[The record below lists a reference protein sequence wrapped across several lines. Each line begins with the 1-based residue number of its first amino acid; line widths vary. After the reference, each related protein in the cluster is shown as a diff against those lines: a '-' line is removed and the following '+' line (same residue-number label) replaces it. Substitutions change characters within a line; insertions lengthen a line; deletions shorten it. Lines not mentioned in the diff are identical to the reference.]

1 MGSGFLK
8 KKKQNKIFYE
18 QLNKMQEELQ
28 NLEVTGSA
36 GNGLV
41 TIVLNGDHEIKQI
54 KIKPE
59 CVDKDDLEGLEALIK
74 AAYQDADKQIKDKTP
89 STPDITSM
97 FGR

>member
-8 KKKQNKIFYE
+8 KKKQNKMIYE
-18 QLNKMQEELQ
+18 QLNKMQEEMQ
-28 NLEVTGSA
+28 NLEVTGTA

-41 TIVLNGDHEIKQI
+41 TIKLSGEHEMKQI

-74 AAYQDADKQIKDKTP
+74 AAYEDAAKQIKDKTP
-89 STPDITSM
+89 ATPNISSFLGM
-97 FGR
+97 